1 MTSDRLTSRLA
12 TVSAL
17 RTLCLRL
24 PHVATPR
31 ELERLRRFDALVPA
45 PERATEQDV
54 EALVAGWSR
63 WWREGR
69 TRELADMAGRLD
81 ATLVDSDRRLATF
94 AVACLAPPT
103 PAPPRKGEGFSEGA
117 G

>member
-1 MTSDRLTSRLA
+1 MTGEEITARLR

-24 PHVATPR
+24 PHLATSM
-31 ELERLRRFDALVPA
+31 ELERLKRFDALVDA
-45 PERATEQDV
+45 PDDAAERDV

-69 TRELADMAGRLD
+69 TTELSHMARRID
-81 ATLVDSDRRLATF
+81 AALIDSDRRLASF
-94 AVACLAPPT
+94 AVACSSF
-103 PAPPRKGEGFSEGA
+103 PPR
-117 G
+117 

>member
-1 MTSDRLTSRLA
+1 MTGEEMAARLA

-24 PHVATPR
+24 PHVPTPT
-31 ELERLRRFDALVPA
+31 EIAQLKRFDLLIER
-45 PERATEQDV
+45 PEQATQRDV

-69 TRELADMAGRLD
+69 TAALSDMARRID
-81 ATLVDSDRRLATF
+81 ATLIDSDRRLASF
-94 AVACLAPPT
+94 ALACLSPTSAPPLD
-103 PAPPRKGEGFSEGA
+103 GA
-117 G
+117 LP